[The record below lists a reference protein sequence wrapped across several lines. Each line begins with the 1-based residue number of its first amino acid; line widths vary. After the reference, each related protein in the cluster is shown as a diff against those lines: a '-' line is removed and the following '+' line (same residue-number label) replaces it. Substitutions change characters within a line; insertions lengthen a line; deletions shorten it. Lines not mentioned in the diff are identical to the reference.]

1 MGWQTQKDGLWSYGL
16 CIENGRIR
24 NADSIDIKS
33 ALRELAR
40 TLGTEIR
47 LAGNQSLIF
56 CDIESNRHTLV
67 QEILSRHR
75 ITTSEK
81 TSFVRRY
88 AMACVA
94 LPTCGLAITEAE
106 RRLPTLIDE
115 IERALAR
122 LGLNSERFTIR
133 MTGCPNGCA
142 RPYVADVGLV
152 GKAVDRYTVFLGG
165 TLLGTRLAFIYKE
178 MVGASD
184 LVDELTRLFIVYKRY
199 RQIGE
204 SLGDYSYRVSKE
216 ALLAACEGLVD
227 ESQSFNASA
236 SDSTGETE

>member
-1 MGWQTQKDGLWSYGL
+1 MGWQTQKDGLRSYGL

-81 TSFVRRY
+81 TSLVRRY

-184 LVDELTRLFIVYKRY
+184 LVDELTRLFIVYK
-199 RQIGE
+199 
-204 SLGDYSYRVSKE
+204 
-216 ALLAACEGLVD
+216 
-227 ESQSFNASA
+227 
-236 SDSTGETE
+236 